1 MGLTYDSIMT
11 GKHDENMNATE
22 KKNIIKSL
30 GLTKLGT
37 GIKGE
42 GKQMS
47 AADVRKAEGR
57 KAGTRST
64 GSYAKRKAERVG
76 RRSDPHRRR
85 GK

>member
-1 MGLTYDSIMT
+1 MT
-11 GKHDENMNATE
+11 GKHGETMTATE
-22 KKNIIKSL
+22 KRNIIKIL
-30 GLTKLGT
+30 GLTKQGS
-37 GIKGE
+37 GAKGE

-57 KAGTRST
+57 KKNTRST
-64 GSYAKRKAERVG
+64 GAYAKRKAEQVG